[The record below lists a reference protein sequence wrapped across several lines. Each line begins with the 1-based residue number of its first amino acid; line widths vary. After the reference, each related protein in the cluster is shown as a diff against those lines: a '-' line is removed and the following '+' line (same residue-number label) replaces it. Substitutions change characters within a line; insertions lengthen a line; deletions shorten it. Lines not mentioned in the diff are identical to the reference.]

1 MNFLEQI
8 VSEYFRLQ
16 GHRTARRELWPDHR
30 KGDLDVL
37 AFNPMTK
44 TLTHIECG
52 GNGDRKNIEDLKE
65 KKFERIDF
73 YREHYGAMNVRCIA
87 ISGWGKESSPA
98 RRAELADRDIEL
110 MSVGELM
117 TGIHKEIGSNWPP
130 EKRAVPESL
139 PILRG
144 IQEFIR
150 YVKRKR

>member
-8 VSEYFRLQ
+8 VSEYFRLL
-16 GHRTARRELWPDHR
+16 GHWTARRELWPDHR

-37 AFNPMTK
+37 AFDPMTK

-52 GNGDRKNIEDLKE
+52 GNGTRKNIEDLKE

-73 YREHYGAMNVRCIA
+73 YREHYGASNVRLIA
-87 ISGWGKESSPA
+87 ISGWGRESRPD
-98 RRAELADRDIEL
+98 RRTELADRGIEL

-117 TGIHKEIGSNWPP
+117 TRIHTEIR
-130 EKRAVPESL
+130 KRPANRCAVPESL

-144 IQEFIR
+144 IQEFMR
-150 YVKRKR
+150 YRS